1 MRHETVETGKLIT
14 FEGGEGAGKST
25 QVAILVERLRTAG
38 RHAIATREPGGS
50 PAAEEIRETLLS
62 GKVKQFGPFAEALL
76 FSIARQDHVDTLIGD
91 ALARGQWVV
100 CDRFL
105 DSTRAYQGVS
115 GGVPAPIIS
124 ALERLT
130 LHGVMPNLT
139 IVLDIPVEE
148 GLARM
153 SRRRGTPDR
162 FESEDIAQHER
173 IRKAFNLLLNRDD
186 IIQLVEEG
194 DALKAA
200 PVPPAHKRYQLPEDD
215 ASLVE
220 YFKHDVAEAKSLLD
234 AAAFDYDQEFE
245 LKHSNRA
252 TDALLSQVIQGQLGE
267 GGVKVSIR

>member
-1 MRHETVETGKLIT
+1 MRHETVETGRLIT

-25 QVAILVERLRTAG
+25 QVSILVERLRNAG

-50 PAAEEIRETLLS
+50 PAAENIRETLLS

-76 FSIARQDHVDTLIGD
+76 FSIARQDHIDTVISD

-105 DSTRAYQGVS
+105 NSTRAYQGAT
-115 GGVPAPIIS
+115 GGVPAPVIS

-153 SRRRGTPDR
+153 ARRRGAPDR
-162 FESEDIAQHER
+162 FESQDISQHER
-173 IRKAFNLLLNRDD
+173 IRKAFLD
-186 IIQLVEEG
+186 IAEEESG
-194 DALKAA
+194 RCVVIDARK
-200 PVPPAHKRYQLPEDD
+200 PE
-215 ASLVE
+215 AL
-220 YFKHDVAEAKSLLD
+220 VAEDVWEAV
-234 AAAFDYDQEFE
+234 AE
-245 LKHSNRA
+245 R
-252 TDALLSQVIQGQLGE
+252 LSP
-267 GGVKVSIR
+267 

>member
-25 QVAILVERLRTAG
+25 QVSILVERLRSAG

-50 PAAEEIRETLLS
+50 PVAEDIRETLLS

-76 FSIARQDHVDTLIGD
+76 FSIARQDHIDTVIAD

-105 DSTRAYQGVS
+105 DSTRAYQGAT
-115 GGVPAPIIS
+115 GGVPAPVIS

-130 LHGVMPNLT
+130 LHGIMPNLT

-153 SRRRGTPDR
+153 ARRRGAPDR
-162 FESEDIAQHER
+162 FESQDLAQHER
-173 IRKAFNLLLNRDD
+173 IRKAFLN
-186 IIQLVEEG
+186 IAEEEPG
-194 DALKAA
+194 RCVVIDARKSEAL
-200 PVPPAHKRYQLPEDD
+200 
-215 ASLVE
+215 
-220 YFKHDVAEAKSLLD
+220 VAEDVWEAV
-234 AAAFDYDQEFE
+234 AE
-245 LKHSNRA
+245 R
-252 TDALLSQVIQGQLGE
+252 LSP
-267 GGVKVSIR
+267 

>member
-1 MRHETVETGKLIT
+1 MRHETVETGRLIT

-25 QVAILVERLRTAG
+25 QVSILVERLRNAG

-50 PAAEEIRETLLS
+50 PAAEDIRETLLS

-76 FSIARQDHVDTLIGD
+76 FSIARADHIDTVIGD

-105 DSTRAYQGVS
+105 DSTRAYQGAT
-115 GGVPAPIIS
+115 GGVPAPVIS

-153 SRRRGTPDR
+153 ARRRGAPDR
-162 FESEDIAQHER
+162 FESQDISQHER
-173 IRKAFNLLLNRDD
+173 IRKAFLD
-186 IIQLVEEG
+186 IAEQEPGRCVVI
-194 DALKAA
+194 DARK
-200 PVPPAHKRYQLPEDD
+200 PE
-215 ASLVE
+215 AL
-220 YFKHDVAEAKSLLD
+220 VAEDVWEAV
-234 AAAFDYDQEFE
+234 AE
-245 LKHSNRA
+245 R
-252 TDALLSQVIQGQLGE
+252 LSP
-267 GGVKVSIR
+267 

>member
-1 MRHETVETGKLIT
+1 MRHETVETGRLIT

-25 QVAILVERLRTAG
+25 QVSILVERLRNAG

-50 PAAEEIRETLLS
+50 PAAENIRETLLS

-76 FSIARQDHVDTLIGD
+76 FSIARQDHIDTVISD

-105 DSTRAYQGVS
+105 DSTRAYQGAT
-115 GGVPAPIIS
+115 GGVPAPVIS

-153 SRRRGTPDR
+153 ARRRGAPDR
-162 FESEDIAQHER
+162 FESQDISQHER
-173 IRKAFNLLLNRDD
+173 IRKAFLD
-186 IIQLVEEG
+186 IAEEEPG
-194 DALKAA
+194 RCVVIDARK
-200 PVPPAHKRYQLPEDD
+200 PE
-215 ASLVE
+215 AL
-220 YFKHDVAEAKSLLD
+220 VAEDVWEAV
-234 AAAFDYDQEFE
+234 AE
-245 LKHSNRA
+245 R
-252 TDALLSQVIQGQLGE
+252 LSP
-267 GGVKVSIR
+267 

>member
-1 MRHETVETGKLIT
+1 MRHETVETGRLIT

-25 QVAILVERLRTAG
+25 QVSILVERLRNAG

-50 PAAEEIRETLLS
+50 PAAENIRETLLS

-76 FSIARQDHVDTLIGD
+76 FSIARQDHIDTVISD

-105 DSTRAYQGVS
+105 DSTRAYQGAT
-115 GGVPAPIIS
+115 GGVPAPVIS

-153 SRRRGTPDR
+153 ARRRGAPDR
-162 FESEDIAQHER
+162 FESQDISQHER
-173 IRKAFNLLLNRDD
+173 IRKAFLD
-186 IIQLVEEG
+186 IAEEESG
-194 DALKAA
+194 RCVVID
-200 PVPPAHKRYQLPEDD
+200 AHKPE
-215 ASLVE
+215 AL
-220 YFKHDVAEAKSLLD
+220 VAEDVWEAV
-234 AAAFDYDQEFE
+234 AE
-245 LKHSNRA
+245 R
-252 TDALLSQVIQGQLGE
+252 LSP
-267 GGVKVSIR
+267 

>member
-1 MRHETVETGKLIT
+1 MRHETVETGRLIT

-25 QVAILVERLRTAG
+25 QVSILVERLRNAG

-50 PAAEEIRETLLS
+50 PAAEDIRETLLS

-76 FSIARQDHVDTLIGD
+76 FSIARQDHIDTVISD

-105 DSTRAYQGVS
+105 NSTRAYQGAT
-115 GGVPAPIIS
+115 GGVPAPVIS

-153 SRRRGTPDR
+153 ARRRGAPDR
-162 FESEDIAQHER
+162 FESQDIAQHER
-173 IRKAFNLLLNRDD
+173 IRKAFLD
-186 IIQLVEEG
+186 IAEEEPG
-194 DALKAA
+194 RCVVIDARK
-200 PVPPAHKRYQLPEDD
+200 PE
-215 ASLVE
+215 AL
-220 YFKHDVAEAKSLLD
+220 VAEDVWEAV
-234 AAAFDYDQEFE
+234 AE
-245 LKHSNRA
+245 R
-252 TDALLSQVIQGQLGE
+252 LSP
-267 GGVKVSIR
+267 